1 MVNPMIIILIIG
13 IISAVF
19 GALLIFVPEAILKA
33 ERQANRLFMT
43 DAVFLKNRI
52 PIGIGLLG
60 VSAFLGYTYA
70 GEPLNEII
78 FLVTAIL
85 SGVFGLLLLV
95 SPNTILQAERHANKL
110 YMTDAFFLKN
120 RIPIGIGLLGVS
132 AFLGYTYAGEPLNK
146 IIFLVTALLSGI
158 FGMLLL
164 VSPNTILQAERHAN
178 KLYMTDAFFLKNRI
192 PIGIGLIAASA
203 FMVYTYISF
212 S

>member
-1 MVNPMIIILIIG
+1 MVDPMIIILIIG
-13 IISAVF
+13 MISAVF

-52 PIGIGLLG
+52 PIGIVLLG

-70 GEPLNEII
+70 SEPLNKII

-85 SGVFGLLLLV
+85 SGIFGLLLLV

-120 RIPIGIGLLGVS
+120 RILIGI
-132 AFLGYTYAGEPLNK
+132 A
-146 IIFLVTALLSGI
+146 
-158 FGMLLL
+158 
-164 VSPNTILQAERHAN
+164 
-178 KLYMTDAFFLKNRI
+178 
-192 PIGIGLIAASA
+192 LIAASV

>member
-1 MVNPMIIILIIG
+1 
-13 IISAVF
+13 
-19 GALLIFVPEAILKA
+19 LIFVPEAILKA

-43 DAVFLKNRI
+43 DVIFLKNRI

-60 VSAFLGYTYA
+60 VSAFLAYTYA
-70 GEPLNEII
+70 GEPLNKII

-120 RIPIGIGLLGVS
+120 RIPIGIGL
-132 AFLGYTYAGEPLNK
+132 
-146 IIFLVTALLSGI
+146 
-158 FGMLLL
+158 
-164 VSPNTILQAERHAN
+164 
-178 KLYMTDAFFLKNRI
+178 
-192 PIGIGLIAASA
+192 IAASV